1 VSTNTSTNISNQYA
15 QPSVKE
21 AQPQM
26 KSPDPNKA
34 VSGDVTFTG
43 SDADARNANNKKNAN
58 LLDSRSLDGA
68 MAAAQ
73 KDGNQRS
80 VRIYA
85 LGSILSGTKEEIA
98 MKQDHLRELVNEAM
112 QKSEPESGGSIS
124 TGRGGGAISQK
135 LDSGTKA
142 PELSFHL
149 ELRALIVKGT
159 PEQHEI
165 IEQVMKVLKENDQQE
180 AAQPKR

>member
-1 VSTNTSTNISNQYA
+1 
-15 QPSVKE
+15 
-21 AQPQM
+21 
-26 KSPDPNKA
+26 
-34 VSGDVTFTG
+34 
-43 SDADARNANNKKNAN
+43 
-58 LLDSRSLDGA
+58 
-68 MAAAQ
+68 
-73 KDGNQRS
+73 
-80 VRIYA
+80 
-85 LGSILSGTKEEIA
+85 
-98 MKQDHLRELVNEAM
+98 MKQDHLRELVNETM